1 MVSAHHPVFHGKEKE
16 NAVSQKCLR
25 ASSSYYV
32 WQTPLISNF
41 LEETRYVPLLTQKN
55 SL

>member
-1 MVSAHHPVFHGKEKE
+1 MVSVRHPVFRGKEKE

-25 ASSSYYV
+25 ASSSYDV
-32 WQTPLISNF
+32 WQTLLISTF
-41 LEETRYVPLLTQKN
+41 LEETHYVPLFTQKN

>member
-32 WQTPLISNF
+32 WQTLLISNF